1 MWHMRRGPAWSIELS
16 KQIII
21 IKCVRRARTD
31 VLAHHES
38 VVGVV
43 YRRGVPHEDAPLSSS
58 RRQSNSGLR
67 SPSPDSRLQVAE
79 DDDDDD
85 DDGDVVLCRWI
96 FKGGGRR
103 SWWFL
108 LLCSCCSWYCCSCC
122 CYWCCCFCSCC
133 SARRQRVAGNVYF
146 G

>member
-1 MWHMRRGPAWSIELS
+1 M
-16 KQIII
+16 
-21 IKCVRRARTD
+21 RRARTD

-96 FKGGGRR
+96 FKGVGGGRGG
-103 SWWFL
+103 
-108 LLCSCCSWYCCSCC
+108 SCC
-122 CYWCCCFCSCC
+122 F
-133 SARRQRVAGNVYF
+133 APVVLDIVVPAVVIGVVVFVVVAQRG
-146 G
+146 GSE